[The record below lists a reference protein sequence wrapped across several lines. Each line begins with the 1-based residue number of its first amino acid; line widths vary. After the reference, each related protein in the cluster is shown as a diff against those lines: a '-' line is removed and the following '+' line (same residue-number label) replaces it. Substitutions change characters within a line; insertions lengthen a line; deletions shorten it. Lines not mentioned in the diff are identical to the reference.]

1 MKTSKNVTQIA
12 KVTFAS
18 VTFLFASLMPMQAA
32 SGKNT
37 SSQMNE
43 IQAASNELAMFNNE
57 IEKAVAFNAPAL
69 SEKSEAFEAYVA
81 ESMLND
87 MFSSVAQD
95 AAYVSPSVNENLE
108 TAEAMD
114 NLDSLN
120 AQIEQSVKYAP
131 ASIAE

>member
-1 MKTSKNVTQIA
+1 MKTSKNLTQIA

-18 VTFLFASLMPMQAA
+18 VTFLFASLIPMQAA

-37 SSQMNE
+37 ASEMNE
-43 IQAASNELAMFNNE
+43 IQAASNKLAMFNNE

-69 SEKSEAFEAYVA
+69 SEKSEAFELFVA
-81 ESMLND
+81 ESMLED
-87 MFSSVAQD
+87 MFSAVAQD
-95 AAYVSPSVNENLE
+95 AAYVSPSVNEDFGV
-108 TAEAMD
+108 AVAME

-120 AQIEQSVKYAP
+120 AQIEQSVKYAS

>member
-1 MKTSKNVTQIA
+1 MKTLKNLNQIA

-37 SSQMNE
+37 ASGMNE
-43 IQAASNELAMFNNE
+43 IHTASNELAIFNNE

-69 SEKSEAFEAYVA
+69 SEKSEAFEVFVA
-81 ESMLND
+81 ESMLED
-87 MFSSVAQD
+87 MFSSVSRD
-95 AAYVSPSVNENLE
+95 AAYVSPSVNENFE
-108 TAEAMD
+108 VAVAVE

-120 AQIEQSVKYAP
+120 AQIEKSVKYTA

>member
-1 MKTSKNVTQIA
+1 MKTLKNLNQIA

-37 SSQMNE
+37 ASEMNE
-43 IQAASNELAMFNNE
+43 IQAASNELAMFNTE

-69 SEKSEAFEAYVA
+69 SEKSEAFEVFVA
-81 ESMLND
+81 ESMLDN
-87 MFSSVAQD
+87 MFNSVAKD
-95 AAYVSPSVNENLE
+95 AAYVSPSVNEDFE
-108 TAEAMD
+108 VATAVES
-114 NLDSLN
+114 LDSLN
-120 AQIEQSVKYAP
+120 AQIEQSVRYTA

>member
-1 MKTSKNVTQIA
+1 MKTSKNLTQIA

-37 SSQMNE
+37 ASGMNE

-57 IEKAVAFNAPAL
+57 IEKSVAFNAPTL
-69 SEKSEAFEAYVA
+69 SEKSEAFEVFVA
-81 ESMLND
+81 ESMLED

-95 AAYVSPSVNENLE
+95 AAYVSPSVNEDFELAAAVE
-108 TAEAMD
+108 S
-114 NLDSLN
+114 LDSLN
-120 AQIEQSVKYAP
+120 AHIEQSVKYT